1 MVTEQYF
8 LKVFDKKTRL
18 FQGLLPDME
27 LLKKTFPTILVIKN
41 AGKVQKKIKKKKI
54 ENSSNHRMTYFN
66 TLVAIK
72 CHRDNKKRYFST
84 FLRFYGF
91 YLHIGKKRSISI
103 SELK

>member
-41 AGKVQKKIKKKKI
+41 AGKVQKKKKKK
-54 ENSSNHRMTYFN
+54 
-66 TLVAIK
+66 
-72 CHRDNKKRYFST
+72 KKW
-84 FLRFYGF
+84 
-91 YLHIGKKRSISI
+91 
-103 SELK
+103 E